1 MTPEMH
7 APLIDSDGENLG
19 TIGVRVVV
27 LPRKTD
33 AQDLIADTDEPSDL
47 SPDEILSEVGPSPIA
62 SYLER
67 PKKGKLCCVF
77 LVNGQRQ
84 EGLDNTFI
92 VQQLGFKYLRKRM
105 VIIVDVDGLQQ
116 EYLGELMQGSR
127 QHFYQGRVWEAIST
141 RLIATLK
148 GDPDLQKLEEEA
160 EAEVAELEAGDQK
173 VKEALDTLIEA
184 HHQYADHVAKGAGLE
199 PGNQDADALLG
210 TAPPVPESLVSLLD
224 PDQGSPSDYPVL
236 VSIPDATSL
245 WLKPDTE
252 RTLTIAAQPAN
263 AWPALASIAH
273 TLDSKVPEL
282 HIAEERTATALV
294 LKLRFD
300 PPDDFDDDDY
310 PVRTTL
316 RVFARFNGFK
326 EPRELTVV
334 LTMKPVKPP
343 EDPVLFD
350 DPTFIK
356 VSTRQPVRLWTGGAD
371 THVRLRWNGKDD
383 LALAP
388 SPKWT
393 FKAACVTP
401 SRAGLPTT
409 FSQPDKGRFSLLV
422 SLTPDAQVGEE
433 LRFEIIATGPDGKTL
448 GAAFDAVVAQK
459 PERPKPEPRMINGKV
474 PTGAARRPPY
484 ALRFVKREQW
494 DTGTCFGGENWTA
507 ADPGA
512 YQEPTDK
519 QPLTLLINKDMEAFE
534 AFQHHLVARK
544 LSETE
549 IQTRLQKYTSHV
561 AYHLYQMYQYAQ
573 TFAGQVSV
581 AGQEDDSQGHA
592 PTPPEQRSEIHRV
605 SMTLLNLMQIS
616 R

>member
-1 MTPEMH
+1 MTPTTQ
-7 APLIDSDGENLG
+7 APLINVGGIDLG

-27 LPRKTD
+27 LPRKAD
-33 AQDLIADTDEPSDL
+33 AADIADADEPADL
-47 SPDEILSEVGPSPIA
+47 SPDEILTEVGPSPIA

-67 PKKGKLCCVF
+67 PKTGKLCCVF

-105 VIIVDVDGLQQ
+105 MIMVDVDGLKP
-116 EYLGELMQGSR
+116 EFLGELMQGSR
-127 QHFYQGRVWEAIST
+127 QHFYQGRVWEAIFT
-141 RLIATLK
+141 RLTSTLK

-184 HHQYADHVAKGAGLE
+184 HHQYADHVATGSGLE
-199 PGNQDADALLG
+199 PGTQDANALLG
-210 TAPPVPESLVSLLD
+210 AAPPVPESLVSLLD
-224 PDQGSPSDYPVL
+224 PEQGQASDYPVL
-236 VSIPDATSL
+236 VSTPDTTSL
-245 WLKPDTE
+245 WLKPGVE
-252 RTLTIAAQPAN
+252 RSLAITSQPPN

-282 HIAEERTATALV
+282 HIAEERSAIALT

-300 PPDDFDDDDY
+300 PPDDFDPEEY

-326 EPRELTVV
+326 EPRELAVA
-334 LTMKPVKPP
+334 LTMKPPSEP
-343 EDPVLFD
+343 EEPELLDN
-350 DPTFIK
+350 PTFLK
-356 VSTRQPVRLWTGGAD
+356 VSTRQPVRLWLGGAD
-371 THVRLRWNGKDD
+371 THIRVRWNGKDD

-393 FKAACVTP
+393 FKATCLT
-401 SRAGLPTT
+401 STRAGLPTT
-409 FSQPDKGRFSLLV
+409 FSQPHKGRFSLLV

-433 LRFEIIATGPDGKTL
+433 LRFEIIATGPNGKTL
-448 GAAFDAVVAQK
+448 TTVFDSVVAEK
-459 PERPKPEPRMINGKV
+459 PELPKPEPRLINGKA
-474 PTGAARRPPY
+474 PSGASRRPPY
-484 ALRFVKREQW
+484 DLKYIERDHW
-494 DTGTCFGGENWTA
+494 NSGTCFGGEDWNQEDA
-507 ADPGA
+507 GA

-519 QPLTLLINKDMEAFE
+519 QPLTLLINKDMAALQAFKKY
-534 AFQHHLVARK
+534 LVAKK
-544 LSETE
+544 LTENE
-549 IQTRLQKYTSHV
+549 IQSRLLKYTSHV

-573 TFAGQVSV
+573 RFAGQTPLS
-581 AGQEDDSQGHA
+581 GQDDDASERP
-592 PTPPEQRSEIHRV
+592 PTPNEQREEIHRV
-605 SMTLLNLMQIS
+605 AMTLLNLMQIS